1 MAPTFR
7 YYCIMRPP
15 MPGGLPHPGLLEVEA
30 FAERRYVPEIDRM
43 AWGWADYVRELA
55 PAEVSEYE
63 LIAQPREGDTD
74 SE

>member
-1 MAPTFR
+1 MRPIFR

-15 MPGGLPHPGLLEVEA
+15 MPGGVPHPGLLGAEV
-30 FAERRYVPEIDRM
+30 FTERRYVPEIDRL
-43 AWGWADYVRELA
+43 AWGWVEYVRELT

-63 LIAQPREGDTD
+63 LIAHPREGDTD